1 MCKDR
6 CVLLSLSISVLA
18 LLATFYQLYLQ
29 RVHNEKSLRPLGQ
42 IDLRDRNKLIAV
54 CVTNNG
60 LGPMLIKKITFFK
73 EGKSYPTI
81 EECLSLGAR
90 AYRRISISE
99 SAKKVILPNASLEVF
114 AAELEAHEAEAT
126 LENIRTQLSPL
137 TLEVDYRD
145 IYDNKFTLQR
155 NLNWFVRHI
164 IDEKEGIT

>member
-1 MCKDR
+1 M
-6 CVLLSLSISVLA
+6 LSLCISVLA

-42 IDLRDRNKLIAV
+42 IDLRDRNKLVAL

-60 LGPMLIKKITFFK
+60 MGPMLIDKITFFK
-73 EGKSYPTI
+73 EGKSYPAI
-81 EECLSLGAR
+81 EECLHLGAR

-114 AAELEAHEAEAT
+114 AAELETHEAEAA

-137 TLEVDYRD
+137 TLKVDYRD

-155 NLNWFVRHI
+155 NLDWFARHI
-164 IDEKEGIT
+164 TDEKK